1 MKITIVGASGKIARL
16 LHPKLIQDG
25 HQVRGIVRKQEQADE
40 LRKAGVDAVLCDI
53 ETEKDISEAVGKAD
67 AVLFA
72 AGAGPGS
79 GKERKWTVDRDG
91 ASKLIRA
98 CEKNGIS
105 RYLIISSMGQDTPV
119 SDDVF
124 QAYQQAKKQ
133 ADQALRE
140 SGLDYVIVKPGR
152 LTDYEGTGNV
162 RIAQKLEPGE
172 IPREDVASV
181 LFHVLQTPA
190 ISLTE
195 FDLISGQKAIED
207 AFNQFIS

>member
-1 MKITIVGASGKIARL
+1 MNITIVGASGKIARL
-16 LHPKLIQDG
+16 LHPKLIQAG
-25 HQVRGIVRKQEQADE
+25 HQVRGIVRKQKQADE
-40 LRKAGVDAVLCDI
+40 LRKAGVEAVLCDI
-53 ETEKDISEAVGKAD
+53 ETENDISDAVGKAD

-91 ASKLIRA
+91 ATKLIRA
-98 CEKNGIS
+98 CEKNDIP
-105 RYLIISSMGQDTPV
+105 RYLMISSMGQDTPV
-119 SDDVF
+119 DDEVF
-124 QAYQQAKKQ
+124 QVYQQAKKQ

-152 LTDYEGTGNV
+152 LTDHDGTGNIK
-162 RIAQKLEPGE
+162 IAQKLEPGE

-190 ISLTE
+190 ISFTE
-195 FDLISGQKAIED
+195 FDLISGQKAIEE
-207 AFNQFIS
+207 AFKGF